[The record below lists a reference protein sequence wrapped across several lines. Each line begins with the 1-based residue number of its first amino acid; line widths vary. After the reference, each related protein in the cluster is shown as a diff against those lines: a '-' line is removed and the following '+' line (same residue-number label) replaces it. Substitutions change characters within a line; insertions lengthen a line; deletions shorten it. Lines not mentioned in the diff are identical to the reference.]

1 MFSRN
6 RLDIT
11 WTDLFYG
18 LYSSFFGRWS
28 DAQQNDLD
36 ELWHSDGIALS
47 TVRTAWDALLT
58 ELNLPKGSEVL
69 CSAVNI
75 PDMFMILENHGLVP
89 VPLDLQLDTLSVSE
103 NDWKHCI
110 SERTKLI
117 LVTHLLGSRNPLDAL
132 FQLAEQYH
140 IPVVEDCAQAFES
153 LDYRGDQRALASLF
167 SFGPIKT
174 RSSLGGAVAIIRDRK
189 LREQVRTRCCQYAR
203 QSTMGFLIKTL
214 KYSAM
219 KMLSVPFFY
228 AIFVWICPLFGK
240 SHDQVINGAVL
251 GLKGDDY
258 YKVLRMKPAIPLL
271 HLLKRQLLKTDNTS
285 LESRREAGEEVLSCI
300 SEDVLILGRSAE
312 IRTWWQFCIVSHDP
326 KELIQHLRKHKFDA
340 TDGSSRLAPASPP
353 EGYSVA
359 SRTEYA
365 MRNVVYVPAYPHMGS
380 SSRKRLA
387 AVINM
392 RPELLATFSSM
403 QNYLSGA

>member
-18 LYSSFFGRWS
+18 LYSCFFGRWS
-28 DAQQNDLD
+28 DSQQNDLD
-36 ELWHSDGIALS
+36 GLWHSDGIALS

-117 LVTHLLGSRNPLDAL
+117 LVTHLLGSRNSLDAL
-132 FQLAEQYH
+132 FQLAEQYN

-153 LDYRGDQRALASLF
+153 LNYKGDQRTLVSLF

-174 RSSLGGAVAIIRDRK
+174 RSSLGGAIAIIRDRK
-189 LREQVRTRCCQYAR
+189 LREQVRTRCCQYPR
-203 QSTMGFLIKTL
+203 QSTLGFLIKTL

-271 HLLKRQLLKTDNTS
+271 HLLRRQLLKTDNSS
-285 LESRREAGEEVLSCI
+285 LESRREAGEEVLSYI
-300 SEDVLILGRSAE
+300 SKDVLILGRSAE

-326 KELIQHLRKHKFDA
+326 KELIQHLRMHKFDA
-340 TDGSSRLAPASPP
+340 TDGSSRLAPVSPP

-359 SRTEYA
+359 SRTEFA
-365 MRNVVYVPAYPHMGS
+365 MRNVVYVPAYAHMGS
-380 SSRKRLA
+380 FSRKRLA
-387 AVINM
+387 TVINM
-392 RPELLATFSSM
+392 KPELLATFTSM
-403 QNYLSGA
+403 QNHLSGA